1 MAQLNIF
8 LENNYSS
15 FKINETEIYNAVV
28 KMADFIFAE
37 ENIMNKSCL
46 ADCSF
51 AAVVFDIVFM
61 NNNEI
66 KRINN
71 EYRNKDMP
79 TDVITFSIFADSP
92 KEERFIIDNEVYLGE
107 IMISLD
113 RIKEQAEEN
122 NIDFK
127 NELFF
132 VISHGIL
139 HLLGF
144 DHQTEKDYNF
154 MVDYQN
160 KSKALVL

>member
-1 MAQLNIF
+1 
-8 LENNYSS
+8 
-15 FKINETEIYNAVV
+15 
-28 KMADFIFAE
+28 
-37 ENIMNKSCL
+37 
-46 ADCSF
+46 
-51 AAVVFDIVFM
+51 
-61 NNNEI
+61 
-66 KRINN
+66 
-71 EYRNKDMP
+71 
-79 TDVITFSIFADSP
+79 
-92 KEERFIIDNEVYLGE
+92 
-107 IMISLD
+107 MISLD
-113 RIKEQAEEN
+113 RVKEQAEEN